1 MGITPHASRPQQSVP
16 GQGSVRKPVPVA
28 RWGSNTHGGTSPR
41 RQELHEDPDIKK
53 ELREAADTAEEVT
66 NSRPLELMAR
76 AGFAVSGI
84 LHFLV
89 GSIAIRLA
97 MGGQGKADVSGAVQ
111 ELASQPAGPILLWS
125 SFAACVALAIWQTS
139 DAIFDYS
146 HLPKRDKVLRK
157 LKAAGQAV
165 VFAAFAVTLASF
177 AIGTGKD
184 NSQSTSDFTIALMK
198 APGGVALLI
207 AIGAG
212 VAITGVVYGIRGI
225 RKSFEKHL
233 RMPPPGTMRTAV
245 TVLGVVGYIA
255 KGFALLLVG
264 LLIVIATVQSHPE
277 ESTGLDGGLKAL
289 RDQPFGLYLLAAVG
303 IGLICYG
310 VFQMVRAKL
319 ARM

>member
-1 MGITPHASRPQQSVP
+1 M
-16 GQGSVRKPVPVA
+16 
-28 RWGSNTHGGTSPR
+28 
-41 RQELHEDPDIKK
+41 
-53 ELREAADTAEEVT
+53 REAAGTAEEVT

-76 AGFAVSGI
+76 AGFGVSGI

-89 GSIAIRLA
+89 GAIAIRLA
-97 MGGQGKADVSGAVQ
+97 MGGEGKADVSGAVQ

-146 HLPKRDKVLRK
+146 HLPTREKVLRK

-165 VFAAFAVTLASF
+165 VFAAFALTLVSF

-184 NSQSTSDFTIALMK
+184 NSQSTSDFTIALIK
-198 APGGVALLI
+198 APGGIALLI
-207 AIGAG
+207 VIGAA

-233 RMPPPGTMRTAV
+233 LLPAPGTMRTGV
-245 TVLGVVGYIA
+245 TVLGVVGYVA

-264 LLIVIATVQSHPE
+264 LLIVIATIRAHPE

-319 ARM
+319 AKM

>member
-1 MGITPHASRPQQSVP
+1 M
-16 GQGSVRKPVPVA
+16 
-28 RWGSNTHGGTSPR
+28 
-41 RQELHEDPDIKK
+41 
-53 ELREAADTAEEVT
+53 REAADTAEEVT

-212 VAITGVVYGIRGI
+212 VAITGIVYGIRGI

-233 RMPPPGTMRTAV
+233 RMPPPGAMRTTV
-245 TVLGVVGYIA
+245 TVLGVAGYIA

-264 LLIVIATVQSHPE
+264 LLIVVATVQSHPE

-319 ARM
+319 AKM

>member
-1 MGITPHASRPQQSVP
+1 
-16 GQGSVRKPVPVA
+16 
-28 RWGSNTHGGTSPR
+28 
-41 RQELHEDPDIKK
+41 
-53 ELREAADTAEEVT
+53 
-66 NSRPLELMAR
+66 MAR
-76 AGFAVSGI
+76 AGFAVSGV

-89 GSIAIRLA
+89 GSIALRLA

-146 HLPKRDKVLRK
+146 HLPKKKKIGRK

-184 NSQSTSDFTIALMK
+184 NSQSTSDFTVALMK
-198 APGGVALLI
+198 APGGVALLVV
-207 AIGAG
+207 IGAA
-212 VAITGVVYGIRGI
+212 VAVTGVVYVIRGF
-225 RKSFEKHL
+225 RKSFEKYL
-233 RMPPPGTMRTAV
+233 RMPPAGATNTAV
-245 TVLGVVGYIA
+245 TVLGVAGYAA
-255 KGFALLLVG
+255 KGIALLLVG
-264 LLIVIATVQSHPE
+264 MLIVIATARSHPE

-310 VFQMVRAKL
+310 LFQVVRAKL
-319 ARM
+319 AKM

>member
-1 MGITPHASRPQQSVP
+1 MARLAFNTQGGI
-16 GQGSVRKPVPVA
+16 
-28 RWGSNTHGGTSPR
+28 SPR
-41 RQELHEDPDIKK
+41 PR
-53 ELREAADTAEEVT
+53 ELREEPEIKRELRSAAGTAEEVT
-66 NSRPLELMAR
+66 NSRPMELMAR
-76 AGFAVSGI
+76 AGFAVSGL

-97 MGGQGKADVSGAVQ
+97 MGGQGQADVSGAVQ

-125 SFAACVALAIWQTS
+125 SFAACVALAIWQAS

-146 HLPKRDKVLRK
+146 NLPQPEKLKRK

-177 AIGTGKD
+177 AIGSGKD
-184 NSQSTSDFTIALMK
+184 NSQSTSDFTVALMK
-198 APGGVALLI
+198 APGGVGLLI
-207 AIGAG
+207 VIGAA
-212 VAITGVVYGIRGI
+212 VAVTGIVYGIRGI

-233 RMPPPGTMRTAV
+233 RLPAPGTQRTAV
-245 TVLGVVGYIA
+245 SVLGVVGYVA

-264 LLIVIATVQSHPE
+264 LLIVVATVQAHPE

-303 IGLICYG
+303 IGLIAYG
-310 VFQMVRAKL
+310 VFQVARAKL